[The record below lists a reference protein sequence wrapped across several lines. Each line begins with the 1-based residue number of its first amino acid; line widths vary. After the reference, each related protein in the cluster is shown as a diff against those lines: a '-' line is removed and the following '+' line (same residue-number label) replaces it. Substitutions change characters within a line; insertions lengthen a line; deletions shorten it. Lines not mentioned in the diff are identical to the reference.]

1 MGIFDWVSEK
11 VGSLYDTVKDSVG
24 DVLSNLPKT
33 VNQWTSGQYHAPGGY
48 NYCGP
53 GTKLDQA
60 GHPINKADE
69 GCMAHDY
76 TYMAL
81 ARNKKN
87 ISQDDFNRMIR
98 ESDQKLVDH
107 IDRSGQSDLGALM
120 SKWGIKGKM
129 ALEDLGILKRDK
141 FIT

>member
-1 MGIFDWVSEK
+1 MGVFDWISEK
-11 VGSLYDTVKDSVG
+11 VGNVYNAVKDNVG
-24 DVLSNLPKT
+24 TLSKT
-33 VNQWTSGQYHAPGGY
+33 VSQWSSGQYHAPGGY

-60 GHPINKADE
+60 GHPINTVDSA
-69 GCMAHDY
+69 CMAHDY
-76 TYMAL
+76 EYDAL
-81 ARNKKN
+81 AKNKHK

-107 IDRSGQSDLGALM
+107 IDRSGQNDLGALM

-129 ALEDLGILKRDK
+129 ALEDLGLLKREK
-141 FIT
+141 YVG